1 MVRRERSRAALTSR
15 RASKDVSLREET
27 TRRAPAW
34 LLFDPVAKDQATF
47 RSRVALGNALNSAMR
62 LPSKKCAS
70 VIQLVTF
77 ARLIVP
83 IPDHHRAWQIP
94 APQPRREPVRPSI
107 SCSTSIIIMPTGTS
121 NAPCIVLFTVNVKER
136 VGMLMTRTSDI

>member
-1 MVRRERSRAALTSR
+1 
-15 RASKDVSLREET
+15 
-27 TRRAPAW
+27 
-34 LLFDPVAKDQATF
+34 
-47 RSRVALGNALNSAMR
+47 MR

-83 IPDHHRAWQIP
+83 TPDHHRAWRIP

-136 VGMLMTRTSDI
+136 VGMLMTRTFGYLGRNRRLAEALPDHVGNCVNAGGYDRDHLPPLPSLRRIGFR

>member
-1 MVRRERSRAALTSR
+1 
-15 RASKDVSLREET
+15 
-27 TRRAPAW
+27 
-34 LLFDPVAKDQATF
+34 
-47 RSRVALGNALNSAMR
+47 
-62 LPSKKCAS
+62 

-83 IPDHHRAWQIP
+83 IPDHHWAWQIP
-94 APQPRREPVRPSI
+94 APQPRREPVRHLVQHVNHHHAK
-107 SCSTSIIIMPTGTS
+107 GTS